1 MDAEDSIIYKD
12 IYRNAYFVLTGVLSV
27 DDLLEYNGCVL
38 PFEPYSTNEEIKENV
53 YNDIINYFI
62 ELEEYEKCG
71 DIKKIKDTIY
81 NKKKN
86 VNFVKNKKDAK

>member
-1 MDAEDSIIYKD
+1 MDVEDSIIYKD